1 MRCDLAFAILTFF
14 FSLTLCTIELRAQ
27 LSLPL
32 DHLVITSAFGLRTH
46 PVTKRLNFHGGI
58 DLKAHYES
66 VYAILDGRVLSTGSD
81 SILGKYIKIA
91 HGKLQSVYGHLS
103 QIWVEKGAFVNSGAK
118 IGWSG
123 NTGRTSGPHLH
134 FSLLLNQKKLNPAL
148 ILNQLPNAKLK
159 NMKEKQLIQDDQLG
173 LPALLL
179 LLTDYNQLLL
189 SPAQAREYGIEFAD
203 ELPVMEEEENG
214 N

>member
-1 MRCDLAFAILTFF
+1 MRGYPALRMRIILLCVFL
-14 FSLTLCTIELRAQ
+14 FSVRSRAQ
-27 LSLPL
+27 FSIPL
-32 DHLVITSAFGLRTH
+32 NRLVITSPYGLRTH
-46 PVTKRLNFHGGI
+46 PTTKSSRFHNGI

-66 VYAILDGRVLSTGSD
+66 VYAILDGKVLSTGSD

-103 QIWVEKGAFVNSGAK
+103 QIWVEKGAFVNSGSK
-118 IGWSG
+118 IGRSG

-159 NMKEKQLIQDDQLG
+159 NMKEK
-173 LPALLL
+173 
-179 LLTDYNQLLL
+179 
-189 SPAQAREYGIEFAD
+189 
-203 ELPVMEEEENG
+203 
-214 N
+214 